1 MKTFLCLFPLLLGSC
16 AVSGSMDGF
25 SRSDGLFF
33 LAVGFCACCVR
44 WVLPFLRQAW
54 REGSEK
60 VAARF
65 QVCESEPEAEPITE
79 PESVPEPEREP
90 ISAERWL
97 LRCAA
102 ERHGFSADRVE
113 VSEELKRL
121 ALGAPL
127 VEIEEEAPSADFEE
141 DEAFYGL
148 NQEKEKARL
157 ERVLEG
163 LYNKRDK
170 YNYIGVS
177 RNTQRWR
184 GLEYDIAAIER
195 RLYALREV

>member
-1 MKTFLCLFPLLLGSC
+1 MYDSRPDCSPPFRVSFP
-16 AVSGSMDGF
+16 
-25 SRSDGLFF
+25 
-33 LAVGFCACCVR
+33 
-44 WVLPFLRQAW
+44 
-54 REGSEK
+54 
-60 VAARF
+60 
-65 QVCESEPEAEPITE
+65 
-79 PESVPEPEREP
+79 
-90 ISAERWL
+90 
-97 LRCAA
+97 
-102 ERHGFSADRVE
+102 GFSADVVD
-113 VSEELKRL
+113 VSEEVKRL
-121 ALGAPL
+121 ALGMPL

-141 DEAFYGL
+141 DEAFCGL

-195 RLYALREV
+195 RLYAFREV

>member
-1 MKTFLCLFPLLLGSC
+1 MKNFLCLFPLLLGASIL
-16 AVSGSMDGF
+16 SGDGGGF
-25 SRSDGLFF
+25 APRDGIIF
-33 LAVGFCACCVR
+33 LAVGGCLCFVR
-44 WVLPFLRQAW
+44 WVLPFLRRAW
-54 REGSEK
+54 NEGTEK

-65 QVCESEPEAEPITE
+65 QVCEAEPEAEPITE
-79 PESVPEPEREP
+79 PEEVTEPEP

-97 LRCAA
+97 LKCAG
-102 ERHGFSADRVE
+102 ERHGFSAEVVE
-113 VSEELKRL
+113 VSEEVKRL
-121 ALGAPL
+121 ALGRPL

-141 DEAFYGL
+141 DEAFRGL

-184 GLEYDIAAIER
+184 GLEYDIASIER